1 MFVHSGLFQGSHS
14 LAQGPHSLAQSGC
27 SLDDEETLTAYHEA
41 GHAVIGYVLGGRI
54 ESICLGGESGDDLP
68 RRFGDCRV
76 NWGPVDARADW
87 QLQRE
92 ILTLL
97 AGPTAEMIYRG
108 EKLHPA
114 VFGPWTEDWR
124 LAFERGERIDVDPR
138 RRTRALEFLIVALH
152 DWMKSDECW
161 AAIAAVADQLLAHE
175 FLEEDAL
182 ADTLAFWIG

>member
-1 MFVHSGLFQGSHS
+1 M
-14 LAQGPHSLAQSGC
+14 
-27 SLDDEETLTAYHEA
+27 DDEETLTAYHEA
-41 GHAVIGYVLGGRI
+41 GHAVIGYLLGGRI
-54 ESICLGGESGDDLP
+54 ESVCLGDDGDDELP

-76 NWGPVDARADW
+76 NWGPVDPRADW

-97 AGPTAEMIYRG
+97 AGPVAEMIYRG

-124 LAFERGERIDVDPR
+124 LAFERGAGIATDPR
-138 RRTRALEFLIVALH
+138 RRTRALEELIAHLH
-152 DWMKSDECW
+152 SRMKADPYW

-175 FLEEDAL
+175 FMEEDAL
-182 ADTLAFWIG
+182 SDTLAFWIG